1 MRNPS
6 LQNVICCRCPCAWH
20 RQLDTMKASCKQ
32 RMVRSQVFVQRTTN
46 PSSCGLLT
54 ELSVDLNTE
63 LAELVDGTLNLGGRS
78 AAFTAATPLHGALP
92 ELDSM
97 GVVSLIAAL
106 EERFGIAIEDGEID
120 GSVFQTFG
128 TLVEFVTRK
137 LDA

>member
-1 MRNPS
+1 MKG
-6 LQNVICCRCPCAWH
+6 CC
-20 RQLDTMKASCKQ
+20 KAC
-32 RMVRSQVFVQRTTN
+32 VVNSQVDDQRSTD
-46 PSSCGLLT
+46 PSSYRLMMEST
-54 ELSVDLNTE
+54 VDLSTE
-63 LAELVDGTLNLGGRS
+63 LAKLVDGTLNLGGRS
-78 AAFTAATPLHGALP
+78 VGFTVSTPLHGALP

-137 LDA
+137 LAP